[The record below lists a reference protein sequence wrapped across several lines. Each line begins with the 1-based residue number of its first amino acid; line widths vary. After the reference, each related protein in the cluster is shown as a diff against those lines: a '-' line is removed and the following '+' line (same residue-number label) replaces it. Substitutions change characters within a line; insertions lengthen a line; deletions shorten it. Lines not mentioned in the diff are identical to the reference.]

1 MGKFVLNI
9 FLADAVPMLG
19 SFSNLLFV
27 TYISNASTI
36 IRSSIPFE
44 IFNICLESIENRFID
59 QFKLLAAYCLIQV
72 WERSNI
78 MGAVFCALRR
88 VRNIFPHLRL
98 DSAVESASQRQIRG
112 S

>member
-9 FLADAVPMLG
+9 FLANAVPMLG

-44 IFNICLESIENRFID
+44 I
-59 QFKLLAAYCLIQV
+59 LIFV
-72 WERSNI
+72 SNLSRT
-78 MGAVFCALRR
+78 V
-88 VRNIFPHLRL
+88 
-98 DSAVESASQRQIRG
+98 S
-112 S
+112 